1 MRRIPAILAVCASSA
16 VSLAAVAGAQTPPPS
31 PVIDP
36 ALSAHV
42 SAAGLQAIGEGIA
55 AVMPTGIEITGLEGE
70 FDCDEQE
77 PGVLQYAVDPL
88 TVNISTDDV
97 SITPSEGR
105 LDINLDM
112 TLWSDEVS
120 VTANGPCLFELNESC
135 TFELAP
141 TALNADIAVLLQLQ
155 DGELNAA
162 VDSFSFTH
170 GNFGNPIDTGCVLGD
185 ALETLG
191 GYGIDLIGSVL
202 DDVLDSQLGEL
213 ETQLDDMLGG
223 LAQSLALSD
232 SLDILGSQLAYD
244 VSASELT
251 VDDTGV
257 RLGFTAQF
265 STDAYGACVPQEG
278 PFVPSAHDMPPLTGL
293 IPDTNAPYHVAI
305 VASEDMLNEALYVA
319 WQGGVLCLALAE
331 LAPIPLDTSTL
342 LGADIPDVVNAVWPE
357 PLVLDIRI
365 GADVPPVA
373 VFAGGPRIEAD
384 LNVDI
389 YGDELDRLTRHWGHG
404 MLADVPVDV
413 DIDNGDLVVDIG
425 FDLETSLGISVSYN
439 EWLPSAIPE
448 QFAANFP
455 GLISAGL
462 GTQGLDLEAGL
473 IEPFPMPGFNGLTL
487 TDLDMRVIGDNEDYL
502 GIYGWIDPTQV
513 TAMQIG
519 PIDLGG
525 FGCGDTGGGGDVV
538 IPGCEDGAGCGGADS
553 GCGGGEEGGCGGC
566 GGGEEGGCGGC
577 STSRSATPRLL
588 LLWMLPV
595 LMATRRRRS

>member
-1 MRRIPAILAVCASSA
+1 MRRISTILVVCTAIAASGASE
-16 VSLAAVAGAQTPPPS
+16 SSAQTPPAS

-36 ALSAHV
+36 ALAAHV

-55 AVMPTGIEITGLEGE
+55 AVMPTGIEVTGLEGE
-70 FDCDEQE
+70 FDCDEE
-77 PGVLQYAVDPL
+77 EEGVLEYAVAPL

-97 SITPSEGR
+97 SITPTEGR

-112 TLWSDEVS
+112 TVWSDEVS
-120 VTANGPCLFELNESC
+120 VTAVGPCLFELNESC

-141 TALNADIAVLLQLQ
+141 TALNADIAVLLDLQ
-155 DGELNAA
+155 DGQLTAS

-191 GYGIDLIGSVL
+191 GYGIDLIGGVL

-213 ETQLDDMLGG
+213 ETQLDEMLGG

-232 SLDILGSQLAYD
+232 SLDILGSTLVYD
-244 VSASELT
+244 VAASTLAI
-251 VDDTGV
+251 DDTGLK
-257 RLGFTAQF
+257 LGFTANF
-265 STDAYGACVPQEG
+265 STDAYGPCVPESG
-278 PFVPSAHDMPPLTGL
+278 PFIPSAHDMPPMTGL
-293 IPDTNAPYHVAI
+293 IPDTVAPYHLAV
-305 VASEDMLNEALYVA
+305 VASEDLLNEALYVA
-319 WQGGVLCLALAE
+319 WQAGVLCLSLGE
-331 LAPIPLDTSTL
+331 LSPIPLDTQTL
-342 LGADIPDVVNAVWPE
+342 LGSDIPDIVEETWPE

-365 GADVPPVA
+365 GADAPPIA
-373 VFAGGPRIEAD
+373 VFEGGPRIEAD
-384 LNVDI
+384 LNVDV

-404 MLADVPVDV
+404 MLMEAGVDLEIT
-413 DIDNGDLVVDIG
+413 DGEFILDIG

-448 QFAANFP
+448 QFAANLP

-462 GTQGLDLEAGL
+462 STQGLDLEAGL
-473 IEPFPMPGFNGLTL
+473 VPPFPMPGFNGLTL
-487 TDLDMRVIGDNEDYL
+487 TDLDMRVVGGEDDYL
-502 GIYGWIDPTQV
+502 GVYGWIDPTQV

-519 PIDLGG
+519 PIDMGG
-525 FGCGDTGGGGDVV
+525 IGCGDTGGGGDIV
-538 IPGCEDGAGCGGADS
+538 IPGCEDGLGCGDTGG
-553 GCGGGEEGGCGGC
+553 GCGGEEGGCAGC

-577 STSRSATPRLL
+577 STSRSAAPRVL

-595 LMATRRRRS
+595 LIASRRRRS